1 MYPFCS
7 DDKINKELDQLFE
20 EEEQYHQEQRKKYPQ
35 FYGVEEDSDSLN
47 IIIKPEILD
56 TSALEE
62 STNKSH
68 LWRPSV
74 WDEYI
79 GQQKLKN
86 VLQGYIKG
94 TKELNKTF
102 PHLMIDGKAG
112 SGKTTII
119 YLIAKQLDIPFIECV
134 TNTIQSPQQFVDK
147 LAEAKGGILFMDEI
161 QEVNRKVANFILP
174 LLEDFQINGKKI
186 KPFTF
191 ASATTE
197 KGELLKKFKPFVDR
211 MKIQKTLDPYTID
224 ELRILTKQYKEKSFP
239 NKQIDEYIYNKIAKN
254 CRGTPRIAI
263 RWIESFIFMGCSI
276 EEVFNSYNIVKEGI
290 TENDIKVLKLLK
302 EKEKG
307 VGLKA
312 ICAFLG
318 TSEANYLYQIE
329 GYLIEKGLIT
339 ITHRRQITDLGK
351 EFLNAIKRENN

>member
-1 MYPFCS
+1 MSGYNYNQEELNSLQDCFDELEEIGQREAERNGWN
-7 DDKINKELDQLFE
+7 DDEK
-20 EEEQYHQEQRKKYPQ
+20 
-35 FYGVEEDSDSLN
+35 DSPLN
-47 IIIKPEILD
+47 ITIKPEILD

-62 STNKSH
+62 YNSKNH
-68 LWRPSV
+68 LWRPTR
-74 WDEYI
+74 WDEYK
-79 GQQKLKN
+79 GQERLKK
-86 VLQGYIKG
+86 VLRGYING
-94 TKELNKTF
+94 TKELNKIY

-112 SGKTTII
+112 TGKTTII
-119 YLIAKQLDIPFIECV
+119 YLIAKQLGVPFVECI

-147 LAEAKGGILFMDEI
+147 LAEVKGGILFMDEI
-161 QEVNRKVANFILP
+161 QEINRKVANFILP

-191 ASATTE
+191 ACATTE
-197 KGELLKKFKPFVDR
+197 KGELLKKYKPFVDR

-224 ELRILTKQYKEKSFP
+224 ELRILAKQYKEKTFP
-239 NKQIDEYIYNKIAKN
+239 NKVIEESIYDKISKN

-263 RWIESFIFMGCSI
+263 RWIESYIFMGCSI
-276 EEVFNSYNIVKEGI
+276 EEVFTSYNIIKNGI
-290 TENDIKVLKLLK
+290 TEEDIKVLKLLK

-329 GYLIEKGLIT
+329 GYLIEQGLIT
-339 ITHRRQITDLGK
+339 ITHRRQITELGK
-351 EFLNAIKRENN
+351 KFLGNLL

>member
-1 MYPFCS
+1 MSFLTE
-7 DDKINKELDQLFE
+7 DLLNKEDQKEINKCFAELYQIDQE
-20 EEEQYHQEQRKKYPQ
+20 AMKRYEGDMEN
-35 FYGVEEDSDSLN
+35 EDETLS
-47 IIIKPEILD
+47 IIIKPEALD
-56 TSALEE
+56 TSILEE
-62 STNKSH
+62 DTNQNH
-68 LWRPSV
+68 LWRPSS

-94 TKELNKTF
+94 TKELNRTF

-112 SGKTTII
+112 TGKTTII
-119 YLIAKQLDIPFIECV
+119 YLIAKQLGIPFVECV

-147 LAEAKGGILFMDEI
+147 LAEAKGGILFLDEI
-161 QEVNRKVANFILP
+161 QEINRKVANFVLP

-191 ASATTE
+191 ACATTE

-211 MKIQKTLDPYTID
+211 MKIQKTLDPYTIN
-224 ELRILTKQYKEKSFP
+224 ELTILTKQYKEKTFP
-239 NKQIDEYIYNKIAKN
+239 NKKIDESIYSKIANN

-263 RWIESFIFMGCSI
+263 RWLESYIFMGCSVD
-276 EEVFNSYNIVKEGI
+276 EVFTSYNIIKDGI
-290 TENDIKVLKLLK
+290 TEDDIKVLKLLK

-312 ICAFLG
+312 ICAFIG

-329 GYLIEKGLIT
+329 GYLIEKRLLT
-339 ITHRRQITDLGK
+339 ITNRRQITEEGK
-351 EFLNAIKRENN
+351 EFLKNLNI

>member
-1 MYPFCS
+1 MFCFDLL
-7 DDKINKELDQLFE
+7 DDKDKKEALECLAELDKIT
-20 EEEQYHQEQRKKYPQ
+20 KKNDKDYQ
-35 FYGVEEDSDSLN
+35 DEAEDSPLS
-47 IIIKPEILD
+47 IVIKPELLD

-62 STNKSH
+62 DSGNNH
-68 LWRPSV
+68 LWRPNA
-74 WDEYI
+74 WNEYK
-79 GQQKLKN
+79 GQQKIKN

-94 TKELNKTF
+94 TKELNKIF

-112 SGKTTII
+112 TGKTTIV
-119 YLIAKQLDIPFIECV
+119 YLVAKQLGLNFVECV

-147 LAEAKGGILFMDEI
+147 LVEVNGGILFMDEI

-191 ASATTE
+191 ACATTE

-211 MKIQKTLDPYTID
+211 MKIQKTLDPYTLD
-224 ELRILTKQYKEKSFP
+224 ELRSLAKQYKEKTFP
-239 NKQIDEYIYNKIAKN
+239 DKHIDEPIYDKIASN

-263 RWIESFIFMGCSI
+263 RWIESYIFMGCPI
-276 EEVFNSYNIVKEGI
+276 EEVFESYNIVKNGI
-290 TENDIKVLKLLK
+290 TEEDIKVLKLLQ

-318 TSEANYLYQIE
+318 TSEANYSYQIE
-329 GYLIEKGLIT
+329 GYLIEQGLIT
-339 ITHRRQITDLGK
+339 ITHRRQITELGRKFLK
-351 EFLNAIKRENN
+351 EILK